1 MYLGPRC
8 PDRLSYQELIVAK
21 VEVRICK
28 VLDLGVIPI
37 PSASIVRLQKV
48 IASVRVSTL
57 GPVLMTFV
65 ILSFHYAQDLEKD
78 LGGGCGESWDVD
90 PPADATGQEVRHASS
105 EGA

>member
-8 PDRLSYQELIVAK
+8 PDRLSYQELIAAK
-21 VEVRICK
+21 V
-28 VLDLGVIPI
+28 VIPI
-37 PSASIVRLQKV
+37 PSASIVPLQKA